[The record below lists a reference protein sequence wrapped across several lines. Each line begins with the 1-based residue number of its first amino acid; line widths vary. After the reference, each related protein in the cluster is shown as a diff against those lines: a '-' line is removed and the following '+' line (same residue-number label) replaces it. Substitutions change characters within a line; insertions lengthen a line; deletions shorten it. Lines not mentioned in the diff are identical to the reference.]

1 MTRRRV
7 GWLGGSF
14 DPVHD
19 GHLAIARAAAAAHA
33 LERVLL
39 VPARLP
45 PHKLDKQL
53 ALPEQRLEL
62 LTLAS
67 ADDALLEPCDVELHR
82 DGPSYS
88 LDTALALRDRLGP
101 DVELY
106 YIIGADTL
114 ADLPT
119 WHRIG
124 ELLTLVTFCPVSRDG
139 NDLDVSCLAGLADEA
154 TLRRVAEHRVD
165 MPPHPASSTAIR
177 QRLAAG
183 EHAEH
188 LPDAVRERVAELGLY
203 RVGGASSGDAS
214 STGRA

>member
-1 MTRRRV
+1 VTPRRV

-19 GHLAIARAAAAAHA
+19 GHLAIARAAIEAHD

-45 PHKLDKQL
+45 PHKLDKRL

-62 LTLAS
+62 LQLAT
-67 ADDALLEPCDVELHR
+67 ADDALMEPCDVELHR

-88 LDTALALRDRLGP
+88 LDTALALRELLGP

-114 ADLPT
+114 ADLPN
-119 WHRIG
+119 WHRIR
-124 ELLTLVTFCPVSRDG
+124 ELLTLVTFCPVARDG
-139 NDLDVSCLAGLADEA
+139 NDLDVACLAELADA
-154 TLRRVAEHRVD
+154 PTVQRVAAHRVS
-165 MPPHPASSTAIR
+165 MAPHPASSTAIR
-177 QRLAAG
+177 EQLAA
-183 EHAEH
+183 EQDAEH
-188 LPDAVRERVAELGLY
+188 LAPAVSARIAELGLY
-203 RVGGASSGDAS
+203 KLGGASSGDAS
-214 STGRA
+214 STGNS